1 MAWPPPR
8 CPWSPAPTSSRR
20 LQNDGRATP
29 QLGQG
34 SRRRDAVRIAQVAG
48 RGVRGRTGN
57 PVPRAGRPRPVRRN
71 TAFLARRPRRR
82 SHLDAAA
89 DGGTPGRTEGLS
101 HRPGVHQTQRPRSR
115 PYQPADSGGVG
126 RGGRLSVP
134 HQLADVF
141 GGDVQPSRVRSRRRR
156 ISRRRHP
163 ACADGEG
170 GDPHRSRP
178 AVTPIYP
185 FSAIVGHDRLRLALL
200 LCAVRPEIGGVLIR
214 GEKGTAK
221 STAVR
226 ALAHVLAEVD
236 GASLV
241 ELPIGATEDR
251 VVGSLDLQK
260 VLRDGEHAFSP
271 GLLARAHGGVLYV
284 DEVNLLHDHLVD
296 VILDAAAMG
305 RVHVERDGVSHSH
318 EARFVLIGT
327 MNPEEGELR
336 PQLLDR
342 FGLTVDVHASRDVE
356 VRADVIRQRMAFEAE
371 PAVFAERYAEADA
384 ELARRVAAA
393 RLRVGSVALPDNE
406 LRRIAA
412 LCAAFDVDGMRADL
426 VVART
431 AVAHAAWRGA
441 SVVAEEDIRVA
452 AELALPHRRRRD
464 PFDDPGLDPEQLDDA
479 MAQAR
484 GAADEPDPDPPGGGE
499 STSAESSEDAV
510 PQRNSASH
518 SRPSAAPSPVFRTR
532 ALVVPGVGEGAPGR
546 RSRARNRTGKA
557 ISATDERD
565 AGHGV
570 HVFGT
575 LLATAARQRHP
586 GAPRPQPEDVR
597 RAIREGREGNLVIF
611 VVDASGSMAARDR
624 MSAVSG
630 ATLSLLRDAYQRRD
644 KVAVITFRQQDAQL
658 LLPPTT
664 SVHIAGRRL
673 ARFDTGGK
681 TPLAQGL
688 LAARDVVVREKAR
701 DRARRSLVVVLTDG
715 RATGGPDPLG
725 RARVAAA
732 RLVAEGAAAVVI
744 DCETSY
750 VRLGWAE
757 ELAMQL
763 GAPSV
768 RLAQLRADA
777 LTDVVRTAA

>member
-1 MAWPPPR
+1 M
-8 CPWSPAPTSSRR
+8 
-20 LQNDGRATP
+20 
-29 QLGQG
+29 
-34 SRRRDAVRIAQVAG
+34 
-48 RGVRGRTGN
+48 
-57 PVPRAGRPRPVRRN
+57 
-71 TAFLARRPRRR
+71 TA
-82 SHLDAAA
+82 
-89 DGGTPGRTEGLS
+89 
-101 HRPGVHQTQRPRSR
+101 
-115 PYQPADSGGVG
+115 
-126 RGGRLSVP
+126 
-134 HQLADVF
+134 
-141 GGDVQPSRVRSRRRR
+141 
-156 ISRRRHP
+156 
-163 ACADGEG
+163 
-170 GDPHRSRP
+170 
-178 AVTPIYP
+178 YP
-185 FSAIVGHDRLRLALL
+185 FSAIVGHDQLRLALL

-226 ALAHVLAEVD
+226 GLAEVLAAVD
-236 GASLV
+236 GAALV

-271 GLLARAHGGVLYV
+271 GLLARAHGGILYV

-296 VILDAAAMG
+296 VLLDAAAMG

-318 EARFVLIGT
+318 EAKFMLVGT

-342 FGLTVDVHASRDVE
+342 FGLTVDVHASRDVD
-356 VRADVIRQRMAFEAE
+356 VRVAVIRRRMDFEAD
-371 PAVFAERYAEADA
+371 PDGFAAGYAAEDAD
-384 ELARRVAAA
+384 LARRITLA
-393 RLRVGSVALPDNE
+393 RAMVPSIMLSDNE

-412 LCAAFDVDGMRADL
+412 LCASFDVDGMRADL

-441 SVVAEEDIRVA
+441 SQVEEQDVRVA

-464 PFDDPGLDPEQLDDA
+464 PFDDPGLDPEQLDEA
-479 MAQAR
+479 MQQA
-484 GAADEPDPDPPGGGE
+484 GESADPDPEPEPDPPGGGD
-499 STSAESSEDAV
+499 SSPSDSSDQPV
-510 PQRNSASH
+510 PQRNSS
-518 SRPSAAPSPVFRTR
+518 SPTRQSAPPSPVFKTR
-532 ALVVPGVGEGAPGR
+532 ALVVPGVGDGAPGR
-546 RSRARNRTGKA
+546 RSRARNRTGTV
-557 ISATDERD
+557 ISSTTHATE
-565 AGHGV
+565 GHGL

-575 LLATAARQRHP
+575 LLAAAEHQRVP
-586 GAPRPQPEDVR
+586 GRPRPTVDDVR
-597 RAIREGREGNLVIF
+597 HAIREGREGNLVIF

-630 ATLSLLRDAYQRRD
+630 AAMSLLRDAYQRRD
-644 KVAVITFRQQDAQL
+644 KVAVITFRQSDARL

-664 SVHIAGRRL
+664 SVHIASRRL

-725 RARVAAA
+725 RTREAAA

-750 VRLGWAE
+750 VRLGLAE
-757 ELAMQL
+757 QLAGHL
-763 GAPSV
+763 GAPAV
-768 RLAQLRADA
+768 RLAQLRADS

>member
-1 MAWPPPR
+1 M
-8 CPWSPAPTSSRR
+8 
-20 LQNDGRATP
+20 
-29 QLGQG
+29 
-34 SRRRDAVRIAQVAG
+34 
-48 RGVRGRTGN
+48 
-57 PVPRAGRPRPVRRN
+57 
-71 TAFLARRPRRR
+71 
-82 SHLDAAA
+82 
-89 DGGTPGRTEGLS
+89 
-101 HRPGVHQTQRPRSR
+101 
-115 PYQPADSGGVG
+115 
-126 RGGRLSVP
+126 
-134 HQLADVF
+134 
-141 GGDVQPSRVRSRRRR
+141 
-156 ISRRRHP
+156 
-163 ACADGEG
+163 
-170 GDPHRSRP
+170 
-178 AVTPIYP
+178 IYP

-200 LCAVRPEIGGVLIR
+200 LCAVRPEIGGVLVR

-226 ALAHVLAEVD
+226 ALAHILAAVD

-260 VLRDGEHAFSP
+260 VLRDGEHAFSA

-296 VILDAAAMG
+296 VILDAAAMS
-305 RVHVERDGVSHSH
+305 RVHVERDGVSHSYD
-318 EARFVLIGT
+318 ARFVLIGT

-342 FGLTVDVHASRDVE
+342 FGLTVDVRASRDVD
-356 VRADVIRQRMAFEAE
+356 VRADVIRQRMAFEAD
-371 PAVFAERYAEADA
+371 PVGFADRYAEADA

-393 RLRVGSVALPDNE
+393 RVTVDAVDLPDNE

-441 SVVAEEDIRVA
+441 DVVTEEDIRVA

-464 PFDDPGLDPEQLDDA
+464 PFDDPGLDRDQLDEA
-479 MAQAR
+479 MSQA
-484 GAADEPDPDPPGGGE
+484 GESADEPEPDPPGGGDAV
-499 STSAESSEDAV
+499 SDAESSV
-510 PQRNSASH
+510 PQRNSSST

-532 ALVVPGVGEGAPGR
+532 TLVVPGVGEGAPGR

-557 ISATDERD
+557 ISPTAD
-565 AGHGV
+565 AGVGHGV

-575 LLATAARQRHP
+575 LLAAAGRQRRP
-586 GAPRPQPEDVR
+586 GRPRPEPVDVR

-658 LLPPTT
+658 LLPPTS
-664 SVHIAGRRL
+664 SVHIASRRL

-688 LAARDVVVREKAR
+688 LAARDVVLREKAR

-725 RARVAAA
+725 RTRTAAGL
-732 RLVAEGAAAVVI
+732 LVAEDAAAVVV
-744 DCETSY
+744 DCETSH
-750 VRLGWAE
+750 VRLGLAE
-757 ELAMQL
+757 QLAGYL
-763 GAPSV
+763 GAPAV
-768 RLAQLRADA
+768 RLAHLRADS

>member
-1 MAWPPPR
+1 VIPE
-8 CPWSPAPTSSRR
+8 
-20 LQNDGRATP
+20 GRSEAT
-29 QLGQG
+29 
-34 SRRRDAVRIAQVAG
+34 REKI
-48 RGVRGRTGN
+48 
-57 PVPRAGRPRPVRRN
+57 
-71 TAFLARRPRRR
+71 TAIF
-82 SHLDAAA
+82 
-89 DGGTPGRTEGLS
+89 
-101 HRPGVHQTQRPRSR
+101 
-115 PYQPADSGGVG
+115 
-126 RGGRLSVP
+126 
-134 HQLADVF
+134 
-141 GGDVQPSRVRSRRRR
+141 
-156 ISRRRHP
+156 
-163 ACADGEG
+163 
-170 GDPHRSRP
+170 
-178 AVTPIYP
+178 P

-226 ALAHVLAEVD
+226 ALARVLASAG
-236 GASLV
+236 GADAGTPAGVGGHIV

-296 VILDAAAMG
+296 VVLDAAAMG

-342 FGLTVDVHASRDVE
+342 FGLTVDVQASRDVD
-356 VRADVIRQRMAFEAE
+356 VRADVIRQRMAFESD
-371 PAVFAERYAEADA
+371 PAAFADQYAEADA
-384 ELARRVAAA
+384 KLAHRVAAA
-393 RLRVGSVALPDNE
+393 RAMVDSVTLPDKE

-426 VVART
+426 VIART

-441 SVVAEEDIRVA
+441 DTVAEEDIRVA

-464 PFDDPGLDPEQLDDA
+464 PFDDPGLDTEALDDA
-479 MAQAR
+479 MAQA
-484 GAADEPDPDPPGGGE
+484 GESADEPEQDPELDPDPPGGGE
-499 STSAESSEDAV
+499 SMPPPESSA
-510 PQRNSASH
+510 PQQNSGEQ
-518 SRPSAAPSPVFRTR
+518 SRPSAPPSTVFRTR

-546 RSRARNRTGKA
+546 RSRARNRTGKV
-557 ISATDERD
+557 ISATDERE

-575 LLATAARQRHP
+575 LLAAAGRQHRP
-586 GAPRPQPEDVR
+586 GRPRPEPEDVR

-624 MSAVSG
+624 MSAVGG

-644 KVAVITFRQQDAQL
+644 KVAVITFRQQEAQL
-658 LLPPTT
+658 LLPPTS
-664 SVHIAGRRL
+664 SVHIASRRL

-688 LAARDVVVREKAR
+688 LTARDVVVREKAR

-725 RARVAAA
+725 RTRTAAGL
-732 RLVAEGAAAVVI
+732 LVAEGAAAVVV

-750 VRLGWAE
+750 VRLGLAE
-757 ELAMQL
+757 QLAGYL
-763 GAPSV
+763 GAPAV
-768 RLAQLRADA
+768 RLAQLHADA
-777 LTDVVRTAA
+777 LTGVVRTAA

>member
-1 MAWPPPR
+1 V
-8 CPWSPAPTSSRR
+8 S
-20 LQNDGRATP
+20 
-29 QLGQG
+29 
-34 SRRRDAVRIAQVAG
+34 
-48 RGVRGRTGN
+48 
-57 PVPRAGRPRPVRRN
+57 
-71 TAFLARRPRRR
+71 
-82 SHLDAAA
+82 AA
-89 DGGTPGRTEGLS
+89 
-101 HRPGVHQTQRPRSR
+101 
-115 PYQPADSGGVG
+115 
-126 RGGRLSVP
+126 
-134 HQLADVF
+134 
-141 GGDVQPSRVRSRRRR
+141 
-156 ISRRRHP
+156 
-163 ACADGEG
+163 
-170 GDPHRSRP
+170 
-178 AVTPIYP
+178 YP
-185 FSAIVGHDRLRLALL
+185 FSALVGQDQLRLALV

-226 ALAHVLAEVD
+226 GLATVLSAVD
-236 GASLV
+236 GDARLV

-296 VILDAAAMG
+296 VLLDAAAMG

-318 EARFVLIGT
+318 DARFVLIGT

-342 FGLTVDVHASRDVE
+342 FGLTVDVFASRDVD
-356 VRADVIRQRMAFEAE
+356 VRVEVIRRRMAFEAD
-371 PAVFAERYAEADA
+371 PHAFAARYADDDA
-384 ELARRVAAA
+384 ALARRIAAA
-393 RLRVGSVALPDNE
+393 RAAVADVVLPEGE

-441 SVVAEEDIRVA
+441 DAVAEQDIRVA

-464 PFDDPGLDPEQLDDA
+464 PFDDPGLDPEQLNEA
-479 MAQAR
+479 LAQA
-484 GAADEPDPDPPGGGE
+484 GDPPPEPEHEPDPDPPGGGGHTGE
-499 STSAESSEDAV
+499 APDQAA
-510 PQRNSASH
+510 PQGGSH
-518 SRPSAAPSPVFRTR
+518 SGGSRPNAPAAAAFRTK

-546 RSRARNRTGKA
+546 RSRARNRTGTTV
-557 ISATDERD
+557 SATDDPD
-565 AGHGV
+565 AGHGL
-570 HVFGT
+570 HLFGT
-575 LLATAARQRHP
+575 LLAAARHQRQP
-586 GAPRPQPEDVR
+586 GRVSVGAGDVR

-624 MSAVSG
+624 MAAVGG

-644 KVAVITFRQQDAQL
+644 KVAVITFRGQRADL
-658 LLPPTT
+658 VLPPTS
-664 SVHIAGRRL
+664 SVHIASRRL

-688 LAARDVVVREKAR
+688 LAARDVVLRERTR

-725 RARVAAA
+725 RTRSAA
-732 RLVAEGAAAVVI
+732 RLLRAEGAAAVVV

-750 VRLGWAE
+750 VRLGLAE
-757 ELAMQL
+757 DLANQL
-763 GAPSV
+763 GAPAV
-768 RLAQLRADA
+768 RLSELRADA
-777 LTDVVRTAA
+777 LTRLVKSGTELGAA